1 VKLFRPSIRFP
12 SSEFI
17 KVDDRHG
24 ALWLALRNLCR
35 DFLSV
40 VTPKIWTTM
49 ELPYKRSKGGESR
62 MTHRRQFTA
71 EFTAQVVLELL
82 SGAKS
87 SAELCREHQLASS
100 VRADWKAHFLARAA
114 SLFKSPD
121 RRDHQDATRVAELER
136 VVGRLALENDILQ
149 KATNLLHS
157 HAKRA
162 GDCADAQPTL
172 SGPPALPGAQV
183 LTEQPL

>member
-1 VKLFRPSIRFP
+1 MI
-12 SSEFI
+12 
-17 KVDDRHG
+17 
-24 ALWLALRNLCR
+24 
-35 DFLSV
+35 
-40 VTPKIWTTM
+40 
-49 ELPYKRSKGGESR
+49 
-62 MTHRRQFTA
+62 HRRQFTA

-121 RRDHQDATRVAELER
+121 QRDHQDATRVAELER
-136 VVGRLALENDILQ
+136 VVGRLTLENDILQ

-157 HAKRA
+157 HAKRRGRLCRCSANTIRSASSA
-162 GDCADAQPTL
+162 GCSGAHGAATMTTRDAVTKRRSRPRSRAARA
-172 SGPPALPGAQV
+172 SGPPMTTGESRPSDTVNMSSPG
-183 LTEQPL
+183 QPYTRRAPHA